1 MNPLRVLVVV
11 KNTPL
16 SFDREIRLRGFF
28 SYPVQEFVWN
38 FAVNGPMDARALKGT
53 YDLVAYE
60 DGSEKEGPISGFP
73 TICFVI
79 DSTLSEA
86 HRQVRSRRAARCRR
100 SAYPMPK

>member
-1 MNPLRVLVVV
+1 MGEDRALAFRWKSRQHRRVSEAIGVNPLRVLVVV

-79 DSTLSEA
+79 
-86 HRQVRSRRAARCRR
+86 
-100 SAYPMPK
+100 